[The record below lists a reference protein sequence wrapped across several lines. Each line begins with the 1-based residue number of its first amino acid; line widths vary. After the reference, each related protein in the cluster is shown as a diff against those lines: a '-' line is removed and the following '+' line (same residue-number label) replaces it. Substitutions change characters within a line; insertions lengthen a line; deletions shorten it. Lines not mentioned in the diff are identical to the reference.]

1 MSIQETA
8 EKKEQVIL
16 AGVHTGRIDRLNDT
30 DEISLKEL
38 EELTKTAG
46 GEVIA
51 VMLQNRPDIENATYF
66 GEGKLEELAEAVEAM
81 GADTV
86 IFDDELSPI
95 QLRNITDRLK
105 VKVLDRAM
113 LILDIFSMHARS
125 GEGKLQVELAQLK
138 YRLPRLRGMG
148 DSMSRTGAGI
158 GTRGPGETRL
168 ETDRRHIHK
177 RISALEAE
185 IKEIKKHR
193 DLIRGR
199 RQKDGFITAALVGY
213 TNAGKST
220 LLNTLTDAD
229 VYAKDKLFATLDPTS
244 RGLTLDDNRTIL
256 LIDTVGFIRKL
267 PHHLIEAFKST
278 LEEAKYADILIHV
291 IDSSSDEADDQIEI
305 VENVLRDIGASDKP
319 MIGVYNKCDVK
330 ILDTLKT
337 MHYAENVSISAKKRV
352 NIEALIEKIAKTA
365 PGQKQEMEII
375 LPYSE
380 GSTLSDIHDNQKV
393 LSEDYRPEG
402 VYVKLLADAETFEKL
417 RKYQFS
423 EE

>member
-1 MSIQETA
+1 MNIQETM
-8 EKKEQVIL
+8 EKKERVIL
-16 AGVHTGRIDRLNDT
+16 AGVHTGRVDRLKDT

-66 GEGKLEELAEAVEAM
+66 GEGKLEELAEAVVAM
-81 GADTV
+81 EADTV

-177 RISALEAE
+177 RISALETD

-193 DLIRGR
+193 DLIRTR

-244 RGLTLDDNRTIL
+244 RGLTLEDNRTIL
-256 LIDTVGFIRKL
+256 LTDTVGFIRKL
-267 PHHLIEAFKST
+267 PHHLVEAFKST
-278 LEEAKYADILIHV
+278 LEEAKYADVLIHV
-291 IDSSSDEADDQIEI
+291 IDSSSDGADDQIEI
-305 VENVLRDIGASDKP
+305 VEGVLRDIGATSATI
-319 MIGVYNKCDVK
+319 IGVYNKCDIKMPEV
-330 ILDTLKT
+330 LKT
-337 MHYAENVSISAKKRV
+337 VHYAENVTISAKTGI
-352 NIEALIEKIAKTA
+352 NIDRLIDKIVKTA
-365 PGQKQEMEII
+365 PGQKQEMEIM

-380 GSTLSDIHDNQKV
+380 GSTLSDIHENQKV
-393 LSEDYRPEG
+393 VTEDYRAEG
-402 VYVKLLADAETFEKL
+402 VYVKLLADAETFDKL
-417 RKYQFS
+417 RKYQYS